1 MSHWLTKTL
10 AEEIRSIFEPKYQKE
25 LTNEE
30 IVDIANNLTEVM
42 ELIIRNKVENGV

>member
-1 MSHWLTKTL
+1 MSYWLTQSL
-10 AEEIRSIFEPKYQKE
+10 VEEIRSVFEPKYQRE

-42 ELIIRNKVENGV
+42 ELVIRNKVENGV